1 MNEWVGNMTDEDVK
15 RPFFSVWQTTVISVL
30 LLLALGYSA
39 IKLMGQVPAQALM
52 IDDKNITPIE
62 LTSLQDTL
70 EPLKQVQFFSADLNR
85 IHDVVA
91 RLSWVESV
99 QIQRNWY
106 QGVVVSVTPRR
117 AVANF
122 GSQQMLDAN
131 GVVFVPAN
139 AKQLMDKKLVT
150 LYGDQ
155 EKSKDIMRQ
164 MQHINTWFAPLGLH
178 VQDLVLTSRQ
188 TWVAKFNN
196 GMRVVV
202 DHENTEQ
209 KLYSLSKILKGQF
222 EKQLPQIQSVDLRY
236 KNGFAITWRTKR

>member
-1 MNEWVGNMTDEDVK
+1 MTDNNDLK
-15 RPFFSVWQTTVISVL
+15 KPFFNVWQTTLITMILLVVVGHFVIKFMHK
-30 LLLALGYSA
+30 A
-39 IKLMGQVPAQALM
+39 PAQPLT
-52 IDDKNITPIE
+52 IDGKNLTTIE
-62 LTSLQDTL
+62 LNSLQDTL
-70 EPLKQVQFFSADLNR
+70 SPLEQVQFFSADLHR

-91 RLSWVESV
+91 KLSWVESV
-99 QIQRNWY
+99 QIQRDWY
-106 QGVVVSVTPRR
+106 QGVVVSVVPRR

-155 EKSKDIMRQ
+155 QKSKEIMRQ

-222 EKQLPQIQSVDLRY
+222 EKQLPQMQSVDLRY
-236 KNGFAITWRTKR
+236 KNGFAITWKNKR

>member
-1 MNEWVGNMTDEDVK
+1 MTENNDLK
-15 RPFFSVWQTTVISVL
+15 KPFFNVWQTTLITMILLVVVGHFVIKFMHK
-30 LLLALGYSA
+30 A
-39 IKLMGQVPAQALM
+39 PAQPLT
-52 IDDKNITPIE
+52 IDGKNLTSIE
-62 LTSLQDTL
+62 LNSLQDTL
-70 EPLKQVQFFSADLNR
+70 SPLEQVQFFSADLHR

-91 RLSWVESV
+91 KLSWVESV
-99 QIQRNWY
+99 QIQRDWY
-106 QGVVVSVTPRR
+106 QGVVVSVVPRR

-139 AKQLMDKKLVT
+139 AKQLMDKRLVT

-155 EKSKDIMRQ
+155 QKSKDIMRQ

-236 KNGFAITWRTKR
+236 KNGFAITWKNKR

>member
-1 MNEWVGNMTDEDVK
+1 MTDDNVK
-15 RPFFSVWQTTVISVL
+15 RPFFSVWQTTLITIL
-30 LLLALGYSA
+30 LLLVVGYVA
-39 IKLMGQVPAQALM
+39 MYFMNKAPAQSLM
-52 IDDKNITPIE
+52 VDDKNLTSIE
-62 LTSLQDTL
+62 LISLQDAL
-70 EPLKQVQFFSADLNR
+70 QSMEQVQFFSADLHR
-85 IHDVVA
+85 IHDMVA
-91 RLSWVESV
+91 KLSWVESV
-99 QIQRNWY
+99 QIQRDWY

-155 EKSKDIMRQ
+155 AKSKDIMRQ

-188 TWVAKFNN
+188 TWVARFNN
-196 GMRVVV
+196 GLRVVV
-202 DHENTEQ
+202 DHEDTEQ

-222 EKQLPQIQSVDLRY
+222 EKQLPQMQSVDLRY
-236 KNGFAITWRTKR
+236 KNGFAITWKSKK

>member
-1 MNEWVGNMTDEDVK
+1 MTDDNVK
-15 RPFFSVWQTTVISVL
+15 RPFFSVWQTTLITIFL
-30 LLLALGYSA
+30 LVVVGYSA
-39 IKLMGQVPAQALM
+39 MQLMKKAPAQSLT
-52 IDDKNITPIE
+52 IDDINLTPIE
-62 LTSLQDTL
+62 LTSLKDTL
-70 EPLKQVQFFSADLNR
+70 EPLEQVQFFSADLHR
-85 IHDVVA
+85 IHDVVVK
-91 RLSWVESV
+91 LSWVESV
-99 QIQRNWY
+99 QIQRDWY
-106 QGVVVSVTPRR
+106 RGVVVSVTPRR

-122 GSQQMLDAN
+122 GSHQMLDAN

-164 MQHINTWFAPLGLH
+164 MQHINSWFAPLGLH

-188 TWVAKFNN
+188 TWVARFNN
-196 GMRVVV
+196 GLRVVV

-222 EKQLPQIQSVDLRY
+222 EKQLPQMQSVDLRY
-236 KNGFAITWRTKR
+236 KNGFAITWKPKRKR